1 MILKVKDLYIY
12 TLFFFCLILNSYYC
26 PHKLLKTKH
35 MKKVILT
42 IGIFMFGLLS
52 TFAQTEEKIND
63 AQLQKFAEA
72 YRTVMQ
78 ANQQMQQKMVTA
90 IEAEGITAQR
100 FNEIYQ
106 AQMDPEAEVDASEDE
121 IAKQTAALEK
131 VQSMQAG
138 IQVDMENKIKEKGLT
153 LEQYEKIGAQ
163 LKNSSEL
170 QKKLQG
176 IMMKNQTGENPMK
189 KEN

>member
-1 MILKVKDLYIY
+1 
-12 TLFFFCLILNSYYC
+12 
-26 PHKLLKTKH
+26 

-52 TFAQTEEKIND
+52 TFAQTEEKVNN

-72 YRTVMQ
+72 YQTVQ
-78 ANQQMQQKMVTA
+78 QVNQQIQQEMVTA

-106 AQMDPEAEVDASEDE
+106 AQMDPEVEVDATEDE
-121 IAKQTAALEK
+121 IEKQKAALKKIEG
-131 VQSMQAG
+131 MQAG
-138 IQVDMENKIKEKGLT
+138 VQEDMQNKIKEKGLT
-153 LEQYEKIGAQ
+153 LEQYEEIGAQ
-163 LKNSSEL
+163 LQNSPEL

-176 IMMKNQTGENPMK
+176 ILMKNQTGENPMK
-189 KEN
+189 K